1 VRDRLLARRARIRR
15 LRLRAVGTTLAVFMV
30 VWGVVFVRL
39 TTGHDPALTASAARS
54 QASQSAVTATSA
66 ATPSASAGTTSS
78 SSGSGSGSGS
88 SGSSSS
94 SSSAPAAVQT
104 SQS

>member
-1 VRDRLLARRARIRR
+1 MRT

-54 QASQSAVTATSA
+54 QVSQPAVTSTASA
-66 ATPSASAGTTSS
+66 APAASSTSSGS
-78 SSGSGSGSGS
+78 SSGSTS